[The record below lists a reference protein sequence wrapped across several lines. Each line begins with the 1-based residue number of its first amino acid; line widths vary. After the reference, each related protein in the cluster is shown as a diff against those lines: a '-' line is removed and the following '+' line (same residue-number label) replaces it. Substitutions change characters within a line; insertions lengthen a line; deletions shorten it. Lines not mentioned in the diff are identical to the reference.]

1 MAKNFKKTS
10 WILVGIMIFGIVGM
24 LGCTKK
30 TEEMT
35 ENSGLSATTP
45 AEYKIMLEQKIKTY
59 IGDEN
64 LGAEYDFS
72 KVTEDTKQATYEE
85 YEKYYKNLDTELT
98 NLKNELN
105 SKVSQSDGKVN
116 DANRKIVESI
126 DNLKMSISTV
136 KSDLDANRNKI
147 LAMPKD
153 EFINSMKDIEKSA
166 YDARVKVQ
174 ESIDEVKNIF
184 K

>member
-1 MAKNFKKTS
+1 MARNFKKII
-10 WILVGIMIFGIVGM
+10 WLLGGVMIFGIIGM
-24 LGCTKK
+24 VGCTKN
-30 TEEMT
+30 TNEMT

-45 AEYKIMLEQKIKTY
+45 AEYKTMLEEKIKTY
-59 IGDEN
+59 IGDVN
-64 LGAEYDFS
+64 LG
-72 KVTEDTKQATYEE
+72 
-85 YEKYYKNLDTELT
+85 TELT

-105 SKVSQSDGKVN
+105 SKVSPSDGKVN

-153 EFINSMKDIEKSA
+153 EFIGAMKDIEKSA

-174 ESIDEVKNIF
+174 ESIDAAKNSF